1 MKWMMKILD
10 TDSIQLDKDDRFDLE
25 AYGVKIETIAHEI
38 VELQGLLS
46 IVLVRK
52 VDLENYAIVS
62 GHLEYFAYLKALEF
76 DKTLPD
82 RIGVFIIDDSELVSL
97 AKDQIEKLKLNPPII
112 NPPIDP
118 TNPGNQDL
126 SAEFLQ
132 MNNLLNNL
140 LKRIEQLEKNMV
152 TTDQVNQ
159 VQLSMIVALDARIPK
174 SLPMFEAL
182 EGILDERTYVQV
194 RQNLS
199 RHLTKA
205 KVEKVMNVLRSSR
218 ESGLSISTFSDL
230 KTILDNNKDQQKNGS
245 VRLMSP
251 ALCMTV
257 SDDWQ

>member
-25 AYGVKIETIAHEI
+25 AHGVQIEAIAHEI

-46 IVLVRK
+46 VVLVRK

-82 RIGVFIIDDSELVSL
+82 RIGVFIVEPELVSL
-97 AKDQIEKLKLNPPII
+97 AKNQITTLEQSETSDSGESLQI
-112 NPPIDP
+112 N
-118 TNPGNQDL
+118 NV
-126 SAEFLQ
+126 
-132 MNNLLNNL
+132 
-140 LKRIEQLEKNMV
+140 LKRLEQLESKMA
-152 TTDQVNQ
+152 TADQVNQ
-159 VQLSMIVALDARIPK
+159 VQSSMILALDTRIPK

-182 EGILDERTYVQV
+182 EGILNDRTAVQV
-194 RQNLS
+194 QQNLN

-205 KVEKVMNVLRSSR
+205 KVEKVMKVLRSSR

-230 KTILDNNKDQQKNGS
+230 KTVLDNNKEQQKNRS
-245 VRLMSP
+245 VSLMSLP
-251 ALCMTV
+251 LWMTI

>member
-25 AYGVKIETIAHEI
+25 AHRVQIEAIAHEI

-46 IVLVRK
+46 VVLVRK

-82 RIGVFIIDDSELVSL
+82 RIGVFIVEPELVSL
-97 AKDQIEKLKLNPPII
+97 AKNQITTLEQSETSDSGESLQI
-112 NPPIDP
+112 N
-118 TNPGNQDL
+118 NV
-126 SAEFLQ
+126 F
-132 MNNLLNNL
+132 
-140 LKRIEQLEKNMV
+140 KRLEQLESKMA
-152 TTDQVNQ
+152 TADQVNQ
-159 VQLSMIVALDARIPK
+159 VQSSMILALDTRIPK

-182 EGILDERTYVQV
+182 EGILNDRTAVQV
-194 RQNLS
+194 QQNLS
-199 RHLTKA
+199 RHLTKS
-205 KVEKVMNVLRSSR
+205 KVEKVMKVLRSSC

-230 KTILDNNKDQQKNGS
+230 KTVLDNNKEQQKNRS
-245 VRLMSP
+245 VSLMSLP
-251 ALCMTV
+251 LWMTI

>member
-10 TDSIQLDKDDRFDLE
+10 TDSIQLDKDDRFDVKVHEVQIE
-25 AYGVKIETIAHEI
+25 AIAHEI

-62 GHLEYFAYLKALEF
+62 GHLEYFSYLKALEF

-82 RIGVFIIDDSELVSL
+82 RIGVFIVDSEEVSTV
-97 AKDQIEKLKLNPPII
+97 KGQIDNLKVSSVTSTTVTNAISQDPSGDSLQLN
-112 NPPIDP
+112 
-118 TNPGNQDL
+118 
-126 SAEFLQ
+126 LQ
-132 MNNLLNNL
+132 LKNV
-140 LKRIEQLEKNMV
+140 LKRLEQLENKMATV
-152 TTDQVNQ
+152 DQVNQ
-159 VQLSMIVALDARIPK
+159 VQAAMILALDARMPK

-182 EGILDERTYVQV
+182 EGILDDRAYVQV

-199 RHLTKA
+199 RHLTKS

-218 ESGLSISTFSDL
+218 ESGHSINSFSKL
-230 KTILDNNKDQQKNGS
+230 KTVLDNNKEQQKNRS
-245 VRLMSP
+245 VSLMSFP
-251 ALCMTV
+251 LWMTI

>member
-25 AYGVKIETIAHEI
+25 AHGVQIEAIAHEI

-46 IVLVRK
+46 VVLVRK

-82 RIGVFIIDDSELVSL
+82 RIGVFIVEPELVSL
-97 AKDQIEKLKLNPPII
+97 AKNQITTLEQSETSDSGESLQI
-112 NPPIDP
+112 N
-118 TNPGNQDL
+118 NV
-126 SAEFLQ
+126 
-132 MNNLLNNL
+132 
-140 LKRIEQLEKNMV
+140 LKRLEQLESKMA
-152 TTDQVNQ
+152 TADQVNQ
-159 VQLSMIVALDARIPK
+159 VQSSMILALDTRIPK
-174 SLPMFEAL
+174 SLPIFEAL
-182 EGILDERTYVQV
+182 EGILNDRTAVQV
-194 RQNLS
+194 QQNLN

-205 KVEKVMNVLRSSR
+205 KVEKVMKVLRSSC

-230 KTILDNNKDQQKNGS
+230 KTVLDNNKEQQKNRS
-245 VRLMSP
+245 VSLMSLP
-251 ALCMTV
+251 LWMTI

>member
-10 TDSIQLDKDDRFDLE
+10 TDSIQLDKDDRFDVKVHEVQIE
-25 AYGVKIETIAHEI
+25 AIAHEI

-62 GHLEYFAYLKALEF
+62 GHLEYFSYLKALEF

-82 RIGVFIIDDSELVSL
+82 RIGVFIVDSEEVSTV
-97 AKDQIEKLKLNPPII
+97 KGQIDNLKVSSVTSTTVTNAISQDPSGDSLQLN
-112 NPPIDP
+112 
-118 TNPGNQDL
+118 
-126 SAEFLQ
+126 LQ
-132 MNNLLNNL
+132 LKNV
-140 LKRIEQLEKNMV
+140 LKRLEQLENKMATV
-152 TTDQVNQ
+152 DQVNQ
-159 VQLSMIVALDARIPK
+159 VQAAMILALDARMPK

-182 EGILDERTYVQV
+182 EGILDDRAYVQV

-199 RHLTKA
+199 RHLTKS

-218 ESGLSISTFSDL
+218 ESGHSINAFSKL
-230 KTILDNNKDQQKNGS
+230 KTVLDNNKEQQKNRS
-245 VRLMSP
+245 VSLMSLP
-251 ALCMTV
+251 LWVTI

>member
-25 AYGVKIETIAHEI
+25 AHGVQIEAIAHEI

-46 IVLVRK
+46 VVLVRK

-82 RIGVFIIDDSELVSL
+82 RIGVFIVEPELVSL
-97 AKDQIEKLKLNPPII
+97 AKNQITTLEQSETSDSGESLQI
-112 NPPIDP
+112 N
-118 TNPGNQDL
+118 NV
-126 SAEFLQ
+126 F
-132 MNNLLNNL
+132 
-140 LKRIEQLEKNMV
+140 KRLEQLESKMA
-152 TTDQVNQ
+152 TADQVNQ
-159 VQLSMIVALDARIPK
+159 VQSSMILALDTRIPK

-182 EGILDERTYVQV
+182 EGILNDRTAVQV
-194 RQNLS
+194 QQNLS

-205 KVEKVMNVLRSSR
+205 KVEKVMKVLRSSR

-230 KTILDNNKDQQKNGS
+230 KTVLDNNKEQQKNRS
-245 VRLMSP
+245 VSLMSLP
-251 ALCMTV
+251 LWMTI